1 MKKFLIAAALLSM
14 MSGSAFAQAGT
25 PQGDTIVPNA
35 PKAGSSNDMSR
46 SPGAGMPRA
55 STSSKSSKS
64 SKSMTTGAATS
75 KHAKK
80 HKKKNKAPSQGM

>member
-64 SKSMTTGAATS
+64 MTTGAATS

>member
-1 MKKFLIAAALLSM
+1 MNMKKFLIAAALLSM
-14 MSGSAFAQAGT
+14 MSGGAFAQAGT

-46 SPGAGMPRA
+46 SPGAGMPGA
-55 STSSKSSKS
+55 STSG
-64 SKSMTTGAATS
+64 KSMTTGAATS

-80 HKKKNKAPSQGM
+80 HKKKSKAPSQGM